1 MGKETKV
8 NESRITNKVGRPHK
22 FNDEE
27 KTTHM
32 RIDVIVPSG
41 KVKYIKLAC
50 HKLIKSMLLVLFLTL
65 PSGSM
70 ASSYEIVG
78 YSNKGHYE
86 RVFGS
91 ALINDSCE
99 IYIVVDSETYY
110 VKYMPETHRDRIDGK
125 NESRA
130 TCNGKPCF
138 IAINNGTLETIE
150 IIFESE
156 TIKFYIK

>member
-1 MGKETKV
+1 MEKETKIK
-8 NESRITNKVGRPHK
+8 EIRITNKVGRPNK

-27 KTTHM
+27 KATHM
-32 RIDVIVPSG
+32 RIDVLVPID
-41 KVKYIKLAC
+41 KKDAIKKAC
-50 HKLIKSMLLVLFLTL
+50 HKLIKSMLLVLFLML
-65 PSGSM
+65 SVDSI

-99 IYIVVDSETYY
+99 IYIVVDNETYY
-110 VKYMPETHRDRIDGK
+110 VKYATETHRDRIDGK

-138 IAINNGTLETIE
+138 IAINKGTLETIE